1 MSLRRWTRMLTMR
14 RGRESAP
21 VVVDETPAV
30 DTDAIDRKQLEALR
44 QVRRAENRLRAL
56 QAEASIIR
64 GD

>member
-1 MSLRRWTRMLTMR
+1 MR
-14 RGRESAP
+14 RSETPMPPPAEAP
-21 VVVDETPAV
+21 AVVDTAE
-30 DTDAIDRKQLEALR
+30 IDRKQLEALR

>member
-1 MSLRRWTRMLTMR
+1 MR